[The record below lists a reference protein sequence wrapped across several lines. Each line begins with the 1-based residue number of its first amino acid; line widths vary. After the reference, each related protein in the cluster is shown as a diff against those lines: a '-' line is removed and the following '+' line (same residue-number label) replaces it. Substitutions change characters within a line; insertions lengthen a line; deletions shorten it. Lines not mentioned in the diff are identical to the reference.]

1 MEAVKVTGIKR
12 KTGKIIGNKYFLTA
26 LAFAIWT
33 GYFDQNDWF
42 TLQQHKRELD
52 KVNTSIAYLQTEIDR
67 MNAEK
72 TGLQSDTR
80 VLERYAR
87 ENYRMRQ
94 DGEDVYVIEK
104 K

>member
-1 MEAVKVTGIKR
+1 MDAEKISGIK
-12 KTGKIIGNKYFLTA
+12 KTVGKVFGNKYFLTA

-52 KVNTSIAYLQTEIDR
+52 KVKSNIAYLQTEIDR
-67 MNAEK
+67 MNNERN
-72 TGLQSDTR
+72 GLLHDP
-80 VLERYAR
+80 VMLERYAR

-94 DGEDVYVIEK
+94 EGEDVYVIEK